1 MRVELAPRALAH
13 VRQIETWW
21 RANRPAAPT
30 LFSDE
35 LIRLFERLAEG
46 TAPGVKYPF
55 GGAFEVRRAL
65 LARSRYHV
73 YYSLERE
80 EDLVKVRAVWHA
92 ARGRGPALT

>member
-1 MRVELAPRALAH
+1 MRVEFAPRALAQ

-21 RANRPAAPT
+21 RANRPAAVT

-35 LIRLFERLAEG
+35 LIRLLERLAEG
-46 TAPGVKYPF
+46 TAPGVRYPF
-55 GGAFEVRRAL
+55 GAFEVRRVL
-65 LARSRYHV
+65 LPRSRYHV
-73 YYSLERE
+73 YYSIERE